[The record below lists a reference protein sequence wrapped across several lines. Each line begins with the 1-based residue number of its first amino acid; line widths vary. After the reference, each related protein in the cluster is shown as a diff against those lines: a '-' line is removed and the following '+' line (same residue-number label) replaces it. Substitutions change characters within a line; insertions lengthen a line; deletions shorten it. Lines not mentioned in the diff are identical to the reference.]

1 MSYLM
6 RVQLAVQRLVLK
18 VVTELTLRLGAARER
33 PAAATAYPGQGFVEY
48 TLMVAGLAIAVLVGV
63 KFFGDAMNSAFQAL
77 AGKIAAFTQ

>member
-1 MSYLM
+1 MAYLM
-6 RVQLAVQRLVLK
+6 RAQLAVQRLALK
-18 VVTELTLRLGAARER
+18 AVTELARRLGAARER
-33 PAAATAYPGQGFVEY
+33 PATAYPGQGFVEY